1 MEALQDEVTMA
12 DVAAFRHKAGDYER
26 VAVLG
31 GIIEKIEVHL
41 EVHETKNDY
50 GTFVFDV
57 RGIKDALADGVIP
70 YVMVRATLDDDFVS
84 RCRNNNGVDPLR
96 AARLTADDLA
106 RPGIAVH
113 WPNGYTTLI
122 DGNHRLCQLW
132 DTGGREFRFAV
143 ITIGPS
149 TQPYICKPGDEGF
162 FMDRR
167 YPDTDRVVLS
177 RSCKRVER

>member
-1 MEALQDEVTMA
+1 MEAMQDEVTMA
-12 DVAAFRHKAGDYER
+12 DIAAFRHQGGDYESR
-26 VAVLG
+26 DVIG
-31 GIIEKIEVHL
+31 GTIEHIHLHIEA
-41 EVHETKNDY
+41 HEAKNDY

-57 RGIKDALADGVIP
+57 RGIKDALADNLIP
-70 YVMVRATLDDDFVS
+70 YVMVRATLDNDFVS
-84 RCRNNNGVDPLR
+84 HCRENNGVNPTR
-96 AARLTADDLA
+96 ASRLTADDLA

-149 TQPYICKPGDEGF
+149 TQPFMCKPGEEESLRHPSD
-162 FMDRR
+162 DRI
-167 YPDTDRVVLS
+167 VLS
-177 RSCKRVER
+177 RSGKRVERS